1 MGKVILMTGILKF
14 NLPEETE
21 EFKAAQNGMALRCEL
36 QTFENELRSNL
47 KYEDIED
54 PEILKLK
61 QYVRERI
68 NLILKD

>member
-36 QTFENELRSNL
+36 QKLDQDLRTKI
-47 KYEDIED
+47 KYDQLEDLETYKMLEYFRECIN
-54 PEILKLK
+54 EILK
-61 QYVRERI
+61 
-68 NLILKD
+68 D